1 MNKESIIIG
10 IAGGSGSGKS
20 TFTNR
25 IKERF
30 GDKVVVIYHDNY
42 YRRQDGIPFEKRV
55 KVNYDH
61 PDSLETD
68 LLVEHLKQLKAG
80 KSIECPVYD
89 YSQHN
94 RSDKVITIEPRP
106 VILVEGILLLADP
119 RIRDLLDI
127 KVYVEADADERIL
140 RRISRDVEERGR
152 DLNGIIEQYLTTV
165 KPMHYLY
172 VEPTRAKAD
181 IVINSGKNNIAFD
194 LFASKIEQLLRDSPS
209 HLLDSDKVLADK
221 HTPVLRAE
229 YSYKTL
235 HKLIKSGMWKMYCSR
250 DFQCGMER

>member
-1 MNKESIIIG
+1 MESIIIG
-10 IAGGSGSGKS
+10 VAGGSGSGKS

-25 IKERF
+25 IKKYF
-30 GDKVVVIYHDNY
+30 GDEVVVLYHDNY
-42 YRRQDGIPFEKRV
+42 YRKQNGVPFEERV
-55 KVNYDH
+55 RVNYDH

-68 LLVEHLKQLKAG
+68 LLVEHLKELKAG
-80 KSIECPVYD
+80 RSIDCPVYD

-94 RSDKVITIEPRP
+94 RSAEVIRIDPKP
-106 VILVEGILLLADP
+106 VILVEGILLLADE

-172 VEPTRAKAD
+172 VEPTRSKAD
-181 IVINSGKNNIAFD
+181 IVINSGKNDVAFD
-194 LFASKIEQLLRDSPS
+194 LFVSKIEQLLDE
-209 HLLDSDKVLADK
+209 KK
-221 HTPVLRAE
+221 G
-229 YSYKTL
+229 K
-235 HKLIKSGMWKMYCSR
+235 
-250 DFQCGMER
+250 

>member
-1 MNKESIIIG
+1 MESIIIG

-25 IKERF
+25 VKKYF
-30 GDKVVVIYHDNY
+30 GDDVTVIYHDNY

-55 KVNYDH
+55 TVNYDH

-80 KSIECPVYD
+80 KTVECPVYD
-89 YSQHN
+89 YNQHN
-94 RSDKVITIEPRP
+94 RSDEIITIEPKP
-106 VILVEGILLLADP
+106 VILVEGILLLADE

-140 RRISRDVEERGR
+140 RRILRDVEERGR
-152 DLNGIIEQYLTTV
+152 DLHGIIDQYLATV
-165 KPMHYLY
+165 KTMHYMY

-181 IVINSGKNNIAFD
+181 IVINSGKNDVAFD
-194 LFASKIEQLLRDSPS
+194 LFVSKIAQLLDEM
-209 HLLDSDKVLADK
+209 DG
-221 HTPVLRAE
+221 
-229 YSYKTL
+229 KT
-235 HKLIKSGMWKMYCSR
+235 K
-250 DFQCGMER
+250 

>member
-1 MNKESIIIG
+1 MESIIIG

-25 IKERF
+25 VKKYF
-30 GDKVVVIYHDNY
+30 GDNVTVIYHDNY

-55 KVNYDH
+55 TVNYDH

-80 KSIECPVYD
+80 KTVECPVYD
-89 YSQHN
+89 YNQHN
-94 RSDKVITIEPRP
+94 RSDEIITIEPKP
-106 VILVEGILLLADP
+106 VILVEGILLLADE

-140 RRISRDVEERGR
+140 RRILRDVEERGR
-152 DLNGIIEQYLTTV
+152 DLHGIIDQYLATV
-165 KPMHYLY
+165 KPMHYMY

-181 IVINSGKNNIAFD
+181 IVINSGKNDVAFD
-194 LFASKIEQLLRDSPS
+194 LFVSKIAQLLDEM
-209 HLLDSDKVLADK
+209 DG
-221 HTPVLRAE
+221 
-229 YSYKTL
+229 KT
-235 HKLIKSGMWKMYCSR
+235 K
-250 DFQCGMER
+250 